1 MLFDISVANLSARCC
16 GNLAAFLQRNDSSLR
31 RFDTACEHNVQ
42 TCCPIN
48 WMGGQP
54 TAICASMPR
63 EIFTRLFRSNELCF
77 EVTSGDAKLPLS
89 SIFLP
94 AEESRLARRRRLESG
109 TMGER
114 YGERSDRAA
123 ASPPSDQPEP

>member
-31 RFDTACEHNVQ
+31 RFDTACEHNAQ

-48 WMGGQP
+48 WMCGQP

-63 EIFTRLFRSNELCF
+63 EIFYTLVSEQRTLFRGNERRC
-77 EVTSGDAKLPLS
+77 EVTSLLDIP
-89 SIFLP
+89 
-94 AEESRLARRRRLESG
+94 SRGRIAACA
-109 TMGER
+109 
-114 YGERSDRAA
+114 AA
-123 ASPPSDQPEP
+123 AS